1 VLYRADLFEPLES
14 LTWRETRVRDA
25 IAEIVADA
33 DGAFDSVSLWPADD
47 WDAWR
52 SPLPLKTLY
61 TGAAGVIWALNR
73 LRARG
78 FADSRLDLEH
88 AARRALEAWR
98 DEPGVLTGLEL
109 PEPAAASLLMGET
122 GILTVLWQLTHD
134 RLVADDLHEL
144 VLDNAANLARELMWG
159 APGTMLAA
167 QALLDATGD
176 ERWATAWSRSA
187 SALLASRDA
196 DGLWTQRLHGEESRG
211 LGPPHGLVGIV
222 AALLQGAALLPNA
235 ELRSLRERTAGIL
248 RDTAVLED
256 GLANWPMAAGEPLLA
271 GDGQVRLQWD
281 CGAPGIVTSAASYL
295 DEELLLAAAALV
307 SQAGPHGPEKGSGI
321 CHGTAGNGYAL
332 LEVFERTQDEHW
344 LERARRFAVHALAQV
359 ERARAGR
366 GRGRYSLWTG
376 DVGVALFAA
385 DCLDGRARY
394 PVLTGW
400 G

>member
-1 VLYRADLFEPLES
+1 MLYRADLFEPLES
-14 LTWRETRVRDA
+14 LTWRETRVRD
-25 IAEIVADA
+25 
-33 DGAFDSVSLWPADD
+33 
-47 WDAWR
+47 
-52 SPLPLKTLY
+52 
-61 TGAAGVIWALNR
+61 
-73 LRARG
+73 RG
-78 FADSRLDLEH
+78 DC
-88 AARRALEAWR
+88 
-98 DEPGVLTGLEL
+98 
-109 PEPAAASLLMGET
+109 
-122 GILTVLWQLTHD
+122 ILTVLWQLTHD

-235 ELRSLRERTAGIL
+235 DLRSLRERTAAIL

-281 CGAPGIVTSAASYL
+281 CGAPGIVTSAAPYL

-307 SQAGPHGPEKGSGI
+307 WQAGPHGPEKGSGI

-359 ERARAGR
+359 EQARAGR

-394 PVLTGW
+394 PLLAGW
-400 G
+400 D